1 MANRNI
7 DIIFSE
13 NIRNLLAEKGVT
25 ALEFA
30 NELKISPST
39 VSMWLNQKSLPRM
52 DLIDKVANY
61 FDVDACDLLLD
72 SSQKKEMIEGFKKGL
87 FYSSIDSLTNS
98 DEFTKEEIEEIK
110 SYIEF
115 IKFKRTKQKE

>member
-30 NELKISPST
+30 KELKISPST
-39 VSMWLNQKSLPRM
+39 VSMWLTQKSLPRM
-52 DLIDKVANY
+52 DLINKVAEY

-72 SSQKKEMIEGFKKGL
+72 SSQKKEMLRGFKKGL
-87 FYSSIDSLTNS
+87 FDSSIDSLTDS
-98 DEFTKEEIEEIK
+98 DEFSEEEIEEIK

-115 IKFKRTKQKE
+115 VKFKRTKQKE

>member
-7 DIIFSE
+7 EIIFSE